1 MTQIPVLNGI
11 YTDSAADFRSSYPV
25 NLVPVPKENGIS
37 NGYLRPADGVE
48 LFASGPG
55 IDRGGINWNG
65 VCYRVMGDRLIS
77 VNAVG
82 TVTDLGEVIGAGRVR
97 YAYSFDRLAIASG
110 GFLYYY
116 DGTLTRV
123 TDPDLGVV
131 LDVIWIDG
139 YFMTTDGT
147 SLVVTELLDP
157 TAVDPLKYGSSEVDP
172 DKIVALLKLRDEA
185 YAVNRYTVEVFNNV
199 GGDTFPFQRI
209 DGAQIEKGAIGTN
222 CVCLFGEVIA
232 FLGSSLNEPPAIYA
246 GANGAISK
254 ISTREIDQILLQY
267 TEEELSLAV
276 LEYRVDKQ
284 NDLLMLHLPDRC
296 VVYDS
301 AATAVLKQ
309 SIWHVLT
316 TDVDGFSTYR
326 AKNFVWCYDKWIV
339 GDPKSARLGVMTNLV
354 SSHWGELVRWE
365 FGTTIVFNEGFG
377 AIFHQLELFALTGTV
392 AFGSSPMIS
401 TSYSVDGENWSQEK
415 FIRSGKLGQRAKRL
429 IWLQQGHMRTW
440 RIQRF
445 RGTSDSHL
453 TVARLEAQL
462 EGLAY

>member
-1 MTQIPVLNGI
+1 MQIPVLNGI

-48 LFASGPG
+48 LFAEGPG

-65 VCYRVMGDRLIS
+65 VCYRVMGNRLVS

-82 TVTDLGEVIGAGRVR
+82 VITDLGEVIGSERARF
-97 YAYSFDRLAIASG
+97 AYSFDRLAIASG

-123 TDPDLGVV
+123 TDPDLGTAI
-131 LDVIWIDG
+131 DVIWIDG
-139 YFMTTDGT
+139 YFMTTDGV
-147 SLVVTELLDP
+147 SLVVTELTDP
-157 TAVDPLKYGSSEVDP
+157 TKVDPLKYGSSEVDP

-199 GGDTFPFQRI
+199 GGEFFPFQRI
-209 DGAQIEKGAIGTN
+209 DGAQLEKGAMGTN
-222 CVCLFGEVIA
+222 CVCTFGEVIA
-232 FLGSSLNEPPAIYA
+232 FLGSALNEPPAIYA

-254 ISTREIDQILLQY
+254 ISTREIDQILMQY
-267 TEEELSLAV
+267 TEAELSASV

-296 VVYDS
+296 LVYDS
-301 AATAVLKQ
+301 AATTVLKE

-339 GDPKSARLGVMTNLV
+339 GDPKSKRLGTMTNRV

-365 FGTTIVFNEGFG
+365 FGTTIVYNEGRG
-377 AIFHQLELFALTGTV
+377 AIFYQLELFALTGTV
-392 AFGSSPMIS
+392 AFGGSPMIS

-415 FIRSGKLGQRAKRL
+415 FIRSGTLGQRAKRL

>member
-1 MTQIPVLNGI
+1 MQIPVLNGI

-48 LFASGPG
+48 FFAEGPG

-65 VCYRVMGDRLIS
+65 VCYRVMGNRLVS

-82 TVTDLGEVIGAGRVR
+82 VVTDLGEVIGSERARF
-97 YAYSFDRLAIASG
+97 AYSFDRLAIASG

-123 TDPDLGVV
+123 TDPDLGTAI
-131 LDVIWIDG
+131 DVIWIDG
-139 YFMTTDGT
+139 YFMTTDGV
-147 SLVVTELLDP
+147 SLVVTELTDP
-157 TAVDPLKYGSSEVDP
+157 TKVDPLKYGSSEVDP

-185 YAVNRYTVEVFNNV
+185 YAVNRYTVEVFNNI
-199 GGDTFPFQRI
+199 GGDFFPFQRI
-209 DGAQIEKGAIGTN
+209 DGAQLEKGAMGTN
-222 CVCLFGEVIA
+222 CVCTFGEVIA
-232 FLGSSLNEPPAIYA
+232 FLGSALNEPPAIYA

-254 ISTREIDQILLQY
+254 ISTREIDQILMQY
-267 TEEELSLAV
+267 TEAELSASV

-296 VVYDS
+296 LVYDS
-301 AATAVLKQ
+301 AATTVLKE

-339 GDPKSARLGVMTNLV
+339 GDPKSNRLGTMTNQV

-365 FGTTIVFNEGFG
+365 FGTTIVYNEGRG
-377 AIFHQLELFALTGTV
+377 AIFYQLELFALTGTV
-392 AFGSSPMIS
+392 AFGASPMIS

-415 FIRSGKLGQRAKRL
+415 FIRSGTLGQRAKRL